1 MSFSGCI
8 SKWACWIFRHR
19 REWGSQ
25 VCTGRCQQLWPC
37 HSIPNSPC
45 CSRGRAWLL
54 ASSAGLR
61 MARFS
66 GLLIRWVK
74 GHLAIVLISV
84 FLLTVGCLPCSSLA
98 ALFLCSTYLWIHF
111 GGEDC
116 GFCFVLFSYSWSL
129 SIMGAYKK
137 CLPPSCVLLL
147 NAIFD
152 FQHLLPCKEIWSQLC
167 HFCFM
172 VYIFM

>member
-1 MSFSGCI
+1 M
-8 SKWACWIFRHR
+8 
-19 REWGSQ
+19 
-25 VCTGRCQQLWPC
+25 GRCQQLWSC
-37 HSIPNSPC
+37 HSVPNSPC

-74 GHLAIVLISV
+74 GHLVIVLISV
-84 FLLTVGCLPCSSLA
+84 FLLTVDCLPCSSLA
-98 ALFLCSTYLWIHF
+98 PLFLCSTYLWIHF

-116 GFCFVLFSYSWSL
+116 GFFLFCFLIVDQLFT
-129 SIMGAYKK
+129 IHMGAYKK
-137 CLPPSCVLLL
+137 CLPPCCVLLL

-152 FQHLLPCKEIWSQLC
+152 FQHLLSCKVI
-167 HFCFM
+167 
-172 VYIFM
+172 